1 MPAWLIAA
9 LVTAAALLVAWWA
22 ETRAATI
29 IADLK
34 AIRGSLKAIRANLEN
49 LGTESTT
56 ENEDT
61 GESSE
66 RVSELPGQTESR

>member
-22 ETRAATI
+22 ETRAAI
-29 IADLK
+29 IIGELK

-56 ENEDT
+56 EDADENE
-61 GESSE
+61 SPE
-66 RVSELPGQTESR
+66 RGTELPVQAENR